1 MKPPIQHAVDRF
13 VQEFLQFEPQTAV
26 SRFLKQLPKRLQKYR
41 RQLKDFSLVTPPES
55 VTQILKRNAQIW
67 NTSDESAL
75 QESIA
80 QWTREIAERLIAL
93 RGDKKQDPEV
103 SVVIPSHNEEQ
114 CMLQILESLAQ
125 QQFSGTM
132 EVVIVDNNSD
142 RVGQK
147 TARGE
152 YSIKDDLGAE
162 IARQAGAVVLE
173 YNDMHTSHAKIAY
186 ARQRGLDVA
195 RGIYILS
202 TDADTIV
209 PPGWVSELYQKLQEP
224 GVTWVGGHILHYD
237 GSEFA
242 KLVSLV
248 FTLAREISFL
258 TKTLDGFTTQNMAF
272 RKQDTIR
279 IGGYDL
285 KKRYCEDLDLARRLA
300 EIGRPVLANSE
311 AARVWSSGRRYE
323 HLDYTT
329 LLRINNLMEELYGAD
344 DGTGMVKNIRNA

>member
-26 SRFLKQLPKRLQKYR
+26 SRFLSHLPKRLQKYR
-41 RQLKDFSLVTPPES
+41 SQLEVFSIVTPPAS
-55 VTQILKRNAQIW
+55 VKEILERNARLW
-67 NTSDESAL
+67 DTTDPLVFNDHL
-75 QESIA
+75 A
-80 QWTREIAERLIAL
+80 QWTAELNERIVLL
-93 RGDKKQDPEV
+93 RGDRNQVPDV
-103 SVVIPSHNEEQ
+103 SVVIPSHNEER
-114 CMLQILESLAQ
+114 CILQTLDSLSR
-125 QQFSGTM
+125 QQFAGTI

-152 YSIKDDLGAE
+152 YSTRDDAGAE
-162 IARQAGAVVLE
+162 IARQTGAVVIE
-173 YNDMHTSHAKIAY
+173 YNDMHTDHAKIAY
-186 ARQRGLDVA
+186 ARQRGLETA
-195 RGIYILS
+195 RGTIVLS

-209 PPGWVSELYQKLQEP
+209 SPGWVQELYQELQDPE
-224 GVTWVGGHILHYD
+224 VTWVGGHILHYD

-272 RKQDTIR
+272 KKVDALK

-285 KKRYCEDLDLARRLA
+285 EKRYCEDLDLARRLA
-300 EIGRPVLANSE
+300 ELGRPVLANTE

-323 HLDYTT
+323 YLDYTT
-329 LLRINNLMEELYGAD
+329 LLRLNNLMEELYGSD
-344 DGTGMVKNIRNA
+344 DGNGMVKNIRKA

>member
-1 MKPPIQHAVDRF
+1 MKPPIQRAVDRF

-26 SRFLKQLPKRLQKYR
+26 SRFLEHLPKRLHKYKT
-41 RQLKDFSLVTPPES
+41 QLEDFSIVTPPDPVKEILERNRSLWDSTDTS
-55 VTQILKRNAQIW
+55 VREKR
-67 NTSDESAL
+67 
-75 QESIA
+75 IA
-80 QWTREIAERLIAL
+80 EWTGEIEERLVTLRGNREIHP
-93 RGDKKQDPEV
+93 DV
-103 SVVIPSHNEEQ
+103 SVVIPAHNEEQ
-114 CMLQILESLAQ
+114 CILQILDSLSR

-132 EVVIVDNNSD
+132 EVIIVDNNSD

-147 TARGE
+147 TSNGE
-152 YSIKDDLGAE
+152 YSTTDDKGAE

-173 YNDMHTSHAKIAY
+173 YNDLHSSHAKIAY
-186 ARQRGLDVA
+186 ARQRGLDAA
-195 RGIYILS
+195 RGSAILS

-209 PPGWVSELYQKLQEP
+209 SSGWVAALYQELQDPE
-224 GVTWVGGHILHYD
+224 VTWVGGHILHYD
-237 GSEFA
+237 GSEVA

-272 RKQDTIR
+272 RKTDAVR

-285 KKRYCEDLDLARRLA
+285 EKRYCEDLDLARRLT
-300 EIGRPVLANSE
+300 EVGRPVLANSE

-329 LLRINNLMEELYGAD
+329 LLRLNNLMEELYGAD
-344 DGTGMVKNIRNA
+344 DGTGMVKNIRKA

>member
-1 MKPPIQHAVDRF
+1 MKPPIQRAVDRF

-26 SRFLKQLPKRLQKYR
+26 SRFLSHLPKRLQKYR
-41 RQLKDFSLVTPPES
+41 TQLEDFSIVTPPES
-55 VTQILKRNAQIW
+55 VKQILERNAQIW
-67 NTSDESAL
+67 DTPDELAL

-80 QWTREIAERLIAL
+80 QWTAEIAERLMTL
-93 RGDKKQDPEV
+93 RGDREQDPDV

-125 QQFSGTM
+125 QQFSGTL

-152 YSIKDDLGAE
+152 YSTKDDTGAE

-195 RGIYILS
+195 RGNYILS

-209 PPGWVSELYQKLQEP
+209 SPRWVSELYQELQEP

-272 RKQDTIR
+272 RKQDAVR

-285 KKRYCEDLDLARRLA
+285 EKRYCEDLDLARRLA
-300 EIGRPVLANSE
+300 EIGRPVLANTE

-329 LLRINNLMEELYGAD
+329 LLRINNLMEELYGTD